1 MKKINR
7 RLKLVT
13 QTIRTL
19 DTQQLTAGGGYPTNT
34 ELASGCSVTF
44 HSCDSCNLAC
54 TPSRAL

>member
-19 DTQQLTAGGGYPTNT
+19 DTQRLTAGGAFPTET
-34 ELASGCSVTF
+34 EKASGCVVTF

-54 TPSRAL
+54 TPSKLL